1 MTTPRVVHVTT
12 TAMSLDWLLRP
23 QLEAFAAAGYD
34 VIAMSAPDDHVG
46 AIEASGIDHVGA
58 IEASGIDHVAIPALT
73 RSVSPGGDARAL
85 RQLQRAFRA
94 IAPDIVH
101 THNPKPGVLGRIAA
115 RRAGVPVVVNTVH
128 GLYATAD
135 DAWLRRRIVHG
146 LERMAATWSD
156 AELVQNVEDLEL
168 LRALGVPDSKLTL
181 LGNGIDLARF
191 DPSAVSVGTRARIR
205 SELGVGDD
213 TVLVGAVGR
222 LVWEKGYR
230 EIFAAA
236 ELLEDLNCRFVV
248 VGPDDEAK
256 ASSIGD
262 GARAAARQLGVVF
275 AGCREDM
282 PEIYSALDMFV
293 LASYR
298 EGFPRSAM
306 EASAMGVPVI
316 ATDIRGCRQVVVDG
330 ETGHLFPAGD
340 AAALAEAVSGLVVDP
355 VRRREMGDEA
365 RARALVEFD
374 DRRVIA
380 TTLDTYDWLLGA
392 RSPMARV
399 SAVTHGPGQRGHPW
413 PGSARSRRSAVT

>member
-34 VIAMSAPDDHVG
+34 VMAMSAPDDHVA
-46 AIEASGIDHVGA
+46 AIEAAGIDHVP
-58 IEASGIDHVAIPALT
+58 IPALT
-73 RSVSPGGDARAL
+73 RSLSPGRDARAL
-85 RQLQRAFRA
+85 EQLHRAFRA

-128 GLYATAD
+128 GLYATKD
-135 DAWLRRRIVHG
+135 DDWMRKGIVYGVERI
-146 LERMAATWSD
+146 ATACSD

-168 LRALGVPDSKLTL
+168 LRSLGVPDSKLTL
-181 LGNGIDLARF
+181 LGNGIDLSRF
-191 DPSAVSVGTRARIR
+191 DPFAVAEGARGRVRA
-205 SELGVGDD
+205 ELGIGDD
-213 TVLVGAVGR
+213 TVLIGAVGR

-236 ELLEDLNCRFVV
+236 ERLEDQNCRFVV
-248 VGPDDEAK
+248 VGPDDETK
-256 ASSIGD
+256 AGSVGNE
-262 GARAAARQLGVVF
+262 ARAAAEQLGVLF

-282 PEIYSALDMFV
+282 PEVYSALDLYV

-306 EASAMGVPVI
+306 EASAMGVPVV
-316 ATDIRGCRQVVVDG
+316 ASDIRGCRQVVVDG
-330 ETGHLFPAGD
+330 QTGRLFPAGD
-340 AAALAEAVSGLVVDP
+340 TAALTETVAGLVADP
-355 VRRREMGDEA
+355 ALRREMGAAA

-380 TTLDTYDWLLGA
+380 TTLSTYDWLLSA
-392 RSPMARV
+392 RSPLARV
-399 SAVTHGPGQRGHPW
+399 SAVT
-413 PGSARSRRSAVT
+413 